1 MIDKSDCSRDFSKK
15 ITKKHPD
22 THKKIR
28 NCNEFENSLNFAKV
42 SKEFKLDAIS
52 LVLDQGLT
60 IAEAARSLE
69 IRANMLG
76 RWIKENEADN
86 NGQAFRGN
94 GKLTPDQEEIRRLK
108 IENKQ
113 LKFERQILKGAAVF
127 FAKETK

>member
-1 MIDKSDCSRDFSKK
+1 METRKQY
-15 ITKKHPD
+15 T
-22 THKKIR
+22 
-28 NCNEFENSLNFAKV
+28 
-42 SKEFKLDAIS
+42 KEFKLDAIS

-113 LKFERQILKGAAVF
+113 LKLERQILKEAAVF

>member
-1 MIDKSDCSRDFSKK
+1 MGTRKQY
-15 ITKKHPD
+15 T
-22 THKKIR
+22 
-28 NCNEFENSLNFAKV
+28 
-42 SKEFKLDAIS
+42 KEFKLDAIS
-52 LVLDQGLT
+52 LVVDQGLT

-113 LKFERQILKGAAVF
+113 LKLER
-127 FAKETK
+127 

>member
-1 MIDKSDCSRDFSKK
+1 METRKQY
-15 ITKKHPD
+15 T
-22 THKKIR
+22 
-28 NCNEFENSLNFAKV
+28 
-42 SKEFKLDAIS
+42 KEFKLDAVS
-52 LVLDQGLT
+52 LVLDQGFT

-69 IRANMLG
+69 IRANILG
-76 RWIKENEADN
+76 RWIKESQADN

-113 LKFERQILKGAAVF
+113 LKLERQILKEVAVF

>member
-1 MIDKSDCSRDFSKK
+1 METRKQY
-15 ITKKHPD
+15 T
-22 THKKIR
+22 
-28 NCNEFENSLNFAKV
+28 
-42 SKEFKLDAIS
+42 KEFKLDAIS

>member
-1 MIDKSDCSRDFSKK
+1 METRKQY
-15 ITKKHPD
+15 T
-22 THKKIR
+22 
-28 NCNEFENSLNFAKV
+28 
-42 SKEFKLDAIS
+42 KEFKLDAIS

-60 IAEAARSLE
+60 IAEAARSME

-113 LKFERQILKGAAVF
+113 LKLERQILKEAAVF

>member
-1 MIDKSDCSRDFSKK
+1 MEARKQY
-15 ITKKHPD
+15 T
-22 THKKIR
+22 
-28 NCNEFENSLNFAKV
+28 
-42 SKEFKLDAIS
+42 KEFKLDAIS

-113 LKFERQILKGAAVF
+113 LKLERQILKEAAVF